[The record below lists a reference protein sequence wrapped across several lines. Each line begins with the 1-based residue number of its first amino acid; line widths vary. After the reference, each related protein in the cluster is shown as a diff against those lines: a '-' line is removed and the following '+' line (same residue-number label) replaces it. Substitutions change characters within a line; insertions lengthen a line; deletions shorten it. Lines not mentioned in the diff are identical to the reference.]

1 MLAAAASGLHGDIRE
16 AAEAMSGERV
26 RYEPDEKRA
35 AVYDRIYSVYKE
47 IYPSLR
53 PLFPKL
59 SDALKGA

>member
-1 MLAAAASGLHGDIRE
+1 MLAAAACGVHGGIRE
-16 AAEAMSGERV
+16 AAEAMSGEGA

-35 AVYDRIYSVYKE
+35 AVYDRIYGVYKD

-59 SDALKGA
+59 SDVLKDA